1 MALRLES
8 VDFITVASLVCKAA
22 NILRSSIYNKS
33 VILEPI
39 GLDSL
44 YPSVAFNIHAT
55 GFIHRVNS
63 LGQSASPWGNSLL
76 NLITS
81 DVSAPLSVLH

>member
-1 MALRLES
+1 MSFIAGC

-22 NILRSSIYNKS
+22 NILRSSTYNKS

-39 GLDSL
+39 GHDNL
-44 YPSVAFNIHAT
+44 YSFNIHAT

-63 LGQSASPWGNSLL
+63 LGQRASPWGNPLL
-76 NLITS
+76 NLMTS
-81 DVSAPLSVLH
+81 DVSAPVSVLH